1 MFAHF
6 AEMKQLIQIK
16 MVGHYLLELF
26 CSVYNY
32 NSDIQLLSMV
42 YYFFY
47 CFSFL
52 SKPVTVG
59 NPEEVKKKFPQV
71 FLLVPESSLNSLP
84 RA

>member
-16 MVGHYLLELF
+16 TVGHYLLELF

-42 YYFFY
+42 YYYFFIVSPFY
-47 CFSFL
+47 QNL
-52 SKPVTVG
+52 SQLGT
-59 NPEEVKKKFPQV
+59 Q
-71 FLLVPESSLNSLP
+71 
-84 RA
+84 RR

>member
-16 MVGHYLLELF
+16 MVGHYLLELL

-42 YYFFY
+42 LLFFIVSPFY
-47 CFSFL
+47 QNL
-52 SKPVTVG
+52 SQLGTQRK
-59 NPEEVKKKFPQV
+59 
-71 FLLVPESSLNSLP
+71 
-84 RA
+84 

>member
-16 MVGHYLLELF
+16 MVGHYLLELL

-42 YYFFY
+42 LFFIVSPFY
-47 CFSFL
+47 QNL
-52 SKPVTVG
+52 SQLGTQRK
-59 NPEEVKKKFPQV
+59 
-71 FLLVPESSLNSLP
+71 
-84 RA
+84 